1 VGSQRDTAEA
11 TASRKV
17 GRRIIEITHPDR
29 VLFPKDRITKADL
42 VDYYARVAEVMVP
55 HLRDRPL
62 SQHQFPGGIEGGSF
76 WKKQI
81 PDHFP
86 EWIGRVKVDTE
97 KGPQVQILG
106 NDAATL
112 AYLANQNCITP
123 HVWLSRA
130 DHLDRPDQITFDLDP
145 PGEDFAPVRDA
156 ALALREI
163 LDGLGLV
170 PFAKTTGSKGLHV
183 TAPLDRKADFE
194 ETRAFAHAVARI
206 LAEGDPDRLTM
217 EVRKAKRRGRVFID
231 IGRNAYGQTA
241 VPPYAVRAR
250 DGAPVATPLEWD
262 EVPGLRSARTFTLRN
277 LFRRLSR
284 RSDPWGGMGRRARSL
299 GRAAERLQRL

>member
-1 VGSQRDTAEA
+1 VGSQGDVAEA
-11 TASRKV
+11 TTRRKV
-17 GRRIIEITHPDR
+17 GRRTIEITHPGR
-29 VLFPKDRITKADL
+29 VVFPGDGITKVDL

-81 PDHFP
+81 PGHFP
-86 EWIGRVKVDTE
+86 EWIDRVEVDTE
-97 KGPQVQILG
+97 KGPQQQILG

-130 DHLDRPDQITFDLDP
+130 DDLDHPDQVTFDLDP
-145 PGEDFAPVRDA
+145 PGDDFAPVREG
-156 ALALREI
+156 ALALKEI
-163 LDGLGLV
+163 LEDLGLV

-183 TAPLDRKADFE
+183 IAPLDRQADFG
-194 ETRAFAHAVARI
+194 ETRAFAHGVARI
-206 LAEGDPDRLTM
+206 LADRDPDRLTL
-217 EVRKAKRRGRVFID
+217 EVRKAKRRGRVFLD

-250 DGAPVATPLEWD
+250 EGAPVATPLEWD

-277 LFRRLSR
+277 LFHRLSR
-284 RSDPWGGMGRRARSL
+284 RGDPWRGMARRARSL
-299 GRAAERLQRL
+299 RRAADRLERS